1 MDSSYISIIIFII
14 ITIFY
19 YVLKPALTIEIL
31 QDTKG
36 AAFGAYSKTAY
47 MVLFVYFLAS
57 VLSQF
62 GVNAS
67 IIIDNCGGSMVD
79 NIGAAALITFIPWI
93 FIFGAL
99 MGILIVF
106 PGFKSAFSN
115 VIGYFAVSGQ
125 ANALLTELLVNADI
139 SKAIDVDSAGDTK
152 KQLEL
157 QSAADAIIKLCG
169 NMSILINQI
178 VPDNF
183 EQYWGMLTPLMKP
196 AYPTDIKM
204 KQKLLDLVIM
214 RDNIGEALWYIY
226 TAILITSI
234 TQYQIVS
241 RGCVEDSAT
250 MEAKHAAFVK
260 GEDAIKAEQK
270 KNSSATY
277 TIG

>member
-1 MDSSYISIIIFII
+1 
-14 ITIFY
+14 
-19 YVLKPALTIEIL
+19 VLKPALTIEIL

-47 MVLFVYFLAS
+47 MVLFVYFLAA

-139 SKAIDVDSAGDTK
+139 SKAIDVESAGDTK